1 LKNTEARII
10 EAFTKAVNS
19 KEGLSWLRRAEF
31 IISLT
36 VKRREQ
42 YFTAEDIVYEIIT
55 KTIEGQRKW
64 DIDKIPLSV
73 YMARQIWSEVS
84 NNLKRESRHTS
95 ADFQY
100 DKEDSVS
107 RKIFNEHSSGREET
121 CEEYDWNEFISQC
134 YKALED
140 DRECTALLKYILEG
154 CGDGEAG
161 KIPGLTH
168 SEKNNIRKRLKR
180 KLKRHFNV
188 S

>member
-1 LKNTEARII
+1 MKNTDARIT

-19 KEGLSWLRRAEF
+19 KEGLSWLRKADF
-31 IISLT
+31 IIRLA
-36 VKRREQ
+36 VKGREQ
-42 YFTAEDIVYEIIT
+42 YFTAEDIVYEIIA

-64 DIDKIPLSV
+64 DIDNIPLSV

-84 NNLKRESRHTS
+84 NNLKRESKHTS
-95 ADFQY
+95 ADFRCAEN
-100 DKEDSVS
+100 DPVSKE
-107 RKIFNEHSSGREET
+107 IFNRHSSGKEEPS
-121 CEEYDWNEFISQC
+121 EEYDWNEFISQC

-140 DRECTALLKYILEG
+140 DSHCTALLKYILEG
-154 CGDGEAG
+154 CDDPEAG
-161 KIPGLTH
+161 EIPGLTH